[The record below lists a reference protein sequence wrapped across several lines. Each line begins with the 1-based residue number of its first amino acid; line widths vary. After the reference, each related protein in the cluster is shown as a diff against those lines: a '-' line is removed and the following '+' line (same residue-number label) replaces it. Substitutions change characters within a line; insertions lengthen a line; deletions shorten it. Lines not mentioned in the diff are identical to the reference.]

1 MQNVSCVIIIGEL
14 GLWVEWRWSDV
25 AMKEWMEKGKEKN
38 KVLVFV
44 MICDGCMNEKRTNA

>member
-1 MQNVSCVIIIGEL
+1 M
-14 GLWVEWRWSDV
+14 WVEWRWSDV